1 MKLQAKLTK
10 ILGIKG
16 LKENDIVTYRSL
28 DDKIQFLCYLDDTQ
42 SAVIGAFGLQE
53 LKSKD
58 LKLIS
63 RDYTL
68 SEVLMAIRKTI
79 IGYMLY
85 PTPDENIVAIN
96 VKEKE
101 ICIFYNLTKTL
112 FQQEQSTI
120 DSIAKIM
127 GG

>member
-1 MKLQAKLTK
+1 MKLQDRLTS
-10 ILGIKG
+10 ILGRERPVLYNLDKDR
-16 LKENDIVTYRSL
+16 NIVIV
-28 DDKIQFLCYLDDTQ
+28 DDF
-42 SAVIGAFGLQE
+42 
-53 LKSKD
+53 
-58 LKLIS
+58 
-63 RDYTL
+63 TL
-68 SEVLMAIRKTI
+68 AEVLMAIRKTI